1 MPTINDLFSVGR
13 LSLSA
18 QQQALH
24 VTGNNIANANTEG
37 YTRRRVNIE
46 PGTPYKSP
54 IGYIGTG
61 ARATDIQRIR
71 DNFIDSRINES
82 KQDLGRWEARKESM
96 DRVEILFNEAGG
108 VGLNSVMSNFWDSW
122 QDLANNPSGANE
134 RVIVVSRSELLVDT
148 IQTKRT
154 ELTMVQTGINTSIVT
169 SVSEI
174 NALAAQIDDLNR
186 QITSMEQSGYVA
198 NDHRD
203 RREQALKALSELIDF
218 SSIEEP
224 GGQVRITLGDGH
236 TLVGTPGTP
245 AFGQLTTVVNAGTGF
260 DDVVWDT
267 APGAAINGS
276 ISGGKIKG
284 WLETRDTTVAGYV
297 SQLDALAADLITT
310 LNTLHAA
317 GYDLHGNT
325 GIAFFTGTDASN
337 IAINPVVSGDPSAV
351 AAASDLAGVPGG
363 NGNAIAISTLRQALT
378 MNGGTATY
386 DDYYSSMVSNIG
398 IKTAEAQFNHDFNKD
413 ALQQFENYRDSI
425 SGVSLDEE
433 MINMVKFQQ
442 AYQAS
447 AKIITTV
454 DQMLTTLMNM

>member
-46 PGTPYKSP
+46 SGTPYESQ

-71 DNFIDSRINES
+71 DNFIDTRINES
-82 KQDLGRWEARKESM
+82 KQDFSRWEAQKESM
-96 DRVEILFNEAGG
+96 DRVEILFNEASG
-108 VGLNSVMSNFWDSW
+108 VGLNSAMSSFWDSW

-134 RVIVVSRSELLVDT
+134 RVITISQSELMANTL
-148 IQTKRT
+148 QTKRA
-154 ELTMVQTGINTSIVT
+154 ELSTAQGNINSSIVT
-169 SVSEI
+169 TVSEI
-174 NALAAQIDDLNR
+174 NAIAAQIDEINQ
-186 QITSMEQSGYVA
+186 QITSMEQSGQVA

-203 RREQALKALSELIDF
+203 RREQALKSLSELIDF
-218 SSIEEP
+218 SYIEEP
-224 GGQVRITLGDGH
+224 TGQVRVTLGDGNI
-236 TLVGTPGTP
+236 LVGTPGNP
-245 AFGQLTTVVNAGTGF
+245 AFGQLTTTVNAGTGL
-260 DDVVWDT
+260 DDIAWDT
-267 APGAAINGS
+267 APGVPINGN
-276 ISGGKIKG
+276 ISGGKLKG
-284 WLETRDTTVAGYV
+284 WLETRDTVVAGYIT
-297 SQLDALAADLITT
+297 QLDALASNLITT
-310 LNTLHAA
+310 VNAQHA
-317 GYDLHGNT
+317 GGFNLHGNT
-325 GIAFFTGTDASN
+325 GIAFFTGSDASD
-337 IAINPVVSGDPSAV
+337 IAVNPVVAADPSAV

-363 NGNAIAISTLRQALT
+363 NGNAIAIGNLRGALT
-378 MNGGTATY
+378 MNGSTATY
-386 DDYYSSMVSNIG
+386 DDYYNSMISNIG
-398 IKTAEAQFNHDFNKD
+398 IKAAEAEFNYDFNQD

-442 AYQAS
+442 TYQAS

-454 DQMLTTLMNM
+454 DEMLTTLMNM

>member
-13 LSLSA
+13 LSLGA

-24 VTGNNIANANTEG
+24 VTANNIANANTEG

-46 PGTPYKSP
+46 PGVPYESS

-71 DNFIDSRINES
+71 DNYIDGRINES
-82 KQDLGRWEARKESM
+82 TQDFSRWESQKESM
-96 DRVEILFNEAGG
+96 YRVEVLFNEANG
-108 VGLNSVMSNFWDSW
+108 VGLNNAMANFWDSW
-122 QDLANNPSGANE
+122 QDLVNNPSGANE
-134 RVIVVSRSELLVDT
+134 RVIVISQSELLANT
-148 IQTKRT
+148 LQTKRT
-154 ELTMVQTGINTSIVT
+154 ELGTVQGNINTSIVT

-174 NALAAQIDDLNR
+174 NVLAAQIDDLNL
-186 QITSMEQSGYVA
+186 QITAMEQSGYVA

-203 RREQALKALSELIDF
+203 RREQTLKALSELIDF

-224 GGQVRITLGDGH
+224 GGQVRVTLGDGNI
-236 TLVGTPGTP
+236 LVGTAGNP
-245 AFGQLTTVVNAGTGF
+245 AFGQLTTVTNPGTGF
-260 DDVVWDT
+260 DDIVWTT
-267 APGAAINGS
+267 APGVPINNA
-276 ISGGKIKG
+276 ISGGKMKG
-284 WLETRDTTVAGYV
+284 WLETRDTIVAGYV
-297 SQLDALAADLITT
+297 SQLDTLAADLITA
-310 LNTLHAA
+310 LNTQHAS
-317 GYDLHGNT
+317 GFDLSGNT
-325 GIAFFTGTDASN
+325 GTAFFTGTDASN
-337 IAINPVVSGDPSAV
+337 IAVNPVVVADPSTV

-363 NGNAIAISTLRQALT
+363 NGNAIAIANLRDALT

-386 DDYYSSMVSNIG
+386 DDYYNSMISNIG
-398 IKTAEAQFNHDFNKD
+398 IKTAEAQFNHDFHKD
-413 ALQQFENYRDSI
+413 ALQQFENFKDSV

-454 DQMLTTLMNM
+454 DEMLTVLMNM